1 MRKLISCFMMLS
13 FLLTGISFYPNM
25 VFAKDSNSGW
35 EIKHKKYVVTNSGI
49 VYLTYALVKRYRM
62 GWTQTATNC
71 IVKRLR

>member
-35 EIKHKKYVVTNSGI
+35 EIKHKN
-49 VYLTYALVKRYRM
+49 M
-62 GWTQTATNC
+62 
-71 IVKRLR
+71 